1 VAIGYVLALVVLF
14 AVSFG
19 TRAIG
24 LGGAVTEDEDQWIAR
39 SGAFAHGLDT
49 QEWRRTYLT
58 GHPGVTTMWLTTAT
72 LGVQRTRPFERV
84 VGSPDVTTVPDFLP
98 ALDRARAPF
107 AVLQAGLVVLAAVLA
122 GRLLGPA
129 VGLVAGM
136 LLAAEPFWA
145 GVGPVVGMDGLLTG
159 FLTASLLALL
169 LACRPDAARHVGW
182 ATLSGLAFGLAF
194 LSKTTALVAGPVVA
208 ALVLVAGWSAWTRR
222 SAARRWWVGPFA
234 IAAAWGIAAGLV
246 IWLIWPAA
254 WLAPIST
261 VMRAITFSAR
271 LGGTPHAPGNFLL
284 GQPVDDPG
292 PLFYPV
298 ALLVRI
304 GPGTLIGLLL
314 LFVFGAAAPA
324 RRAIWP
330 LLGYVLL
337 FVLLLTVAPKK
348 VDRYLLPILP
358 ILGILAAI
366 GWVEAV
372 RRLPWPPHP
381 RPLRCAAR
389 TSAAPTSL
397 SAGAGSDNPRPGHI
411 SPSPSQWGGRWG
423 VGFVALLALAVQ
435 VWPLVQAGPF
445 PLAAYNPLAGGVR
458 TAERAIPVGWGD
470 GLDVAGQR
478 IHELAGGRTVV
489 TSIWS
494 PLRVSF
500 GAHAPGPVVSDRQ
513 IAEADFYV
521 DYIHA
526 RQRQL
531 TPRQLRNRR
540 PDAVVT
546 IGGVD
551 YARIYK
557 LR

>member
-1 VAIGYVLALVVLF
+1 VLF
-14 AVSFG
+14 AVSLG

-72 LGVQRTRPFERV
+72 LGIQRTRPFERV
-84 VGSPDVTTVPDFLP
+84 IGSPDVTTVPDFLP
-98 ALDRARAPF
+98 ALHRARVPF

-129 VGLVAGM
+129 VGLVAGL

-169 LACRPDAARHVGW
+169 IACRPDATRPVGW
-182 ATLSGLAFGLAF
+182 AALAGLAFGLAF
-194 LSKTTALVAGPVVA
+194 LSKTTALFAGPVVA
-208 ALVLVAGWSAWTRR
+208 ALVLVAGWSAWSRR
-222 SAARRWWVGPFA
+222 SAARRWWAGPLA

-261 VMRAITFSAR
+261 VMRTIAFSAR
-271 LGGTPHAPGNFLL
+271 LGGTPHGPGNFLL

-304 GPGTLIGLLL
+304 GPSTLVGLLL
-314 LFVFGAAAPA
+314 LFVLGAAAPA
-324 RRAIWP
+324 RRVIWP

-358 ILGILAAI
+358 ILGILAAV
-366 GWVEAV
+366 GWVEAA
-372 RRLPWPPHP
+372 RRLPWPSRP
-381 RPLRCAAR
+381 RPLRFA
-389 TSAAPTSL
+389 T
-397 SAGAGSDNPRPGHI
+397 
-411 SPSPSQWGGRWG
+411 PSGRG
-423 VGFVALLALAVQ
+423 VGFAALLALAVQ

-478 IHELAGGRTVV
+478 IRELAGGRTVV
-489 TSIWS
+489 TAIWS

-513 IAEADFYV
+513 IGQADFYV

-546 IGGVD
+546 VGGVD
-551 YARIYK
+551 YARIYT